1 MSADEHLG
9 PQFHQY
15 KRTTYRIEADPLNY
29 RTVQAVHE
37 NSGKMVGFLNWN
49 SDAEHNPD
57 HVKNAIH
64 RVQVLKSHQRR
75 GIATA
80 LLEHARQINPA
91 LRHSHALTGDG
102 KAWSEAR
109 P

>member
-15 KRTTYRIEADPLNY
+15 KRTTYRIEPDPTWP
-29 RTVQAVHE
+29 RTVNAVHE
-37 NSGKMVGFLNWN
+37 NSGKLVGFLNWN
-49 SDAEHNPD
+49 NDADYNPD

-64 RVQVLKSHQRR
+64 RVQVLKSHRRR

-80 LLEHARQINPA
+80 LFEHARQLNPE
-91 LRHSHALTGDG
+91 LKHSHALTPDG
-102 KAWSEAR
+102 QAWSEAR